1 MRRCG
6 AGRAILTLAGALLPA
21 LLWSA
26 LATQP
31 AAAQTAAA
39 DTLVRDLRDLFGR
52 GFLVDD
58 GNGDDVVDIVLGR
71 VLLPAAPH
79 PAEVVAAANL
89 AARLG
94 WETTAT
100 DLALV
105 SGDDGRSATPTSPL
119 VMVGRAAPSPTS
131 PVQPGEGVIEL
142 LAGGRWAGGAAAVN
156 GGDATGVLAA
166 AAYLSSRYPDI
177 WTVDGPTWADVASR
191 VSARLDAVEA
201 TPDSVRVASIIV
213 DAQRPGVS
221 RALLRVFY
229 GDSTARR
236 IGLAD
241 LREAAA
247 GRRDVDPTQR
257 AMRDS
262 AADTGAAR
270 PELARREPLTFDGLR
285 RLDISVELAG
295 SADTVRVRDGQGR
308 DAQPDPTWPSRES
321 PDFSLSAFYTIE
333 GIYRDTNQ
341 DLVPDRTEA
350 FISAD
355 GADAAGALAD
365 LAARI
370 ALETAGARL
379 PLVGLGGQDDAPERH
394 GIPLVFG
401 VDHFHAA
408 RLRGTAAWR
417 RAAVARA
424 RGSWN
429 SCRAHSVSG
438 MASSSPARTA
448 RGSKL
453 PPAGWLRAPPIC
465 GRGARA
471 RCGWTRSRRESG
483 ASSRRGRPPVRPR
496 SPRTSSAPGWTG
508 STASTSTR
516 SPSRSPRWSHLPD
529 SGSTSRGSCAARS
542 PKRAPPCAPY
552 ATGFGVGDTI
562 FTQDIAL
569 PWEVD
574 TARATLRTDVLPH
587 VGPSSRGRIEVR
599 VSEPPAVRAELAA
612 SIRRELAGRGVP
624 DGAFDVSVLSAY
636 KQGYSWIEDHV
647 LPRLRELPVARIDIA
662 YHTLRDSD
670 EVRWQAIASATR
682 WLQELYPIDAVLARE
697 LGIWRTRSSPSRRR
711 QSSSPDLHAARPRRV
726 PVTPDSRA
734 DELRSEV
741 RRPPVLRPLSR
752 NTRTCASRPAGFGS
766 TADGD
771 TLVTV
776 NGSARIRGILGCA
789 ADGHVPA
796 HHRLRHGCPGRP
808 AVARRTRHTSTS
820 SVIDLELSEPDHR
833 IGVDEE
839 VISSLEALHEDIYF
853 ETLTLFD
860 LIGGRWGVGSLDHAG
875 RILPWIRQTRSPGA
889 GTARISVHRQGARRA
904 RARAGLP

>member
-1 MRRCG
+1 MNVVRG
-6 AGRAILTLAGALLPA
+6 AALIALAGAVQYGEP
-21 LLWSA
+21 
-26 LATQP
+26 LAPWTTGV
-31 AAAQTAAA
+31 AAQEQTRQPPA
-39 DTLVRDLRDLFGR
+39 DTARVRDLRDLFGR

-408 RLRGTAAWR
+408 RLRGDGRLEAGGG
-417 RAAVARA
+417 RA
-424 RGSWN
+424 REGIVEFVP
-429 SCRAHSVSG
+429 RAFGERHGVVITG
-438 MASSSPARTA
+438 ADGAGLEA
-448 RGSKL
+448 A
-453 PPAGWLRAPPIC
+453 AGWLATRAPYLWSWGKGEVRLDEVETGVRRFFQARETPGQTALAAHKLRTWLDRIH
-465 GRGARA
+465 GLDIDSIAVEVATMESPAGFGQHLTGILRRAFPEARA
-471 RCGWTRSRRESG
+471 T
-483 ASSRRGRPPVRPR
+483 VR
-496 SPRTSSAPGWTG
+496 T
-508 STASTSTR
+508 
-516 SPSRSPRWSHLPD
+516 L
-529 SGSTSRGSCAARS
+529 
-542 PKRAPPCAPY
+542 

-647 LPRLRELPVARIDIA
+647 LPRLRELPVARIEIG
-662 YHTLRDSD
+662 YHTLK
-670 EVRWQAIASATR
+670 
-682 WLQELYPIDAVLARE
+682 
-697 LGIWRTRSSPSRRR
+697 
-711 QSSSPDLHAARPRRV
+711 
-726 PVTPDSRA
+726 
-734 DELRSEV
+734 
-741 RRPPVLRPLSR
+741 
-752 NTRTCASRPAGFGS
+752 
-766 TADGD
+766 
-771 TLVTV
+771 
-776 NGSARIRGILGCA
+776 
-789 ADGHVPA
+789 
-796 HHRLRHGCPGRP
+796 RLR
-808 AVARRTRHTSTS
+808 
-820 SVIDLELSEPDHR
+820 
-833 IGVDEE
+833 
-839 VISSLEALHEDIYF
+839 
-853 ETLTLFD
+853 
-860 LIGGRWGVGSLDHAG
+860 
-875 RILPWIRQTRSPGA
+875 
-889 GTARISVHRQGARRA
+889 
-904 RARAGLP
+904 